1 MFATI
6 LYNNS
11 INKGNVN
18 HLNPTFTTRLFFA
31 NEQSK
36 PIKNICNLKISA
48 NKMFPNIYKSLEPE
62 LIFLLVSIM
71 YIVFKATS

>member
-6 LYNNS
+6 LYNTS

-18 HLNPTFTTRLFFA
+18 QLNPTFTIGLFFA

-36 PIKNICNLKISA
+36 PIKTYAI
-48 NKMFPNIYKSLEPE
+48 
-62 LIFLLVSIM
+62 
-71 YIVFKATS
+71 